1 MDADKARSGTTSLE
15 SSIITV
21 RAYRYDPLL
30 DAEPSFETHKITVDE
45 PTSVMV
51 LMRRLREYVPDRAC
65 RMSMCFKGACGSCLV
80 RVNGKNVLGCST
92 IVTPGETITLEPH
105 PGFEHIRDLVVDF
118 SHPRAASET
127 ATQ

>member
-1 MDADKARSGTTSLE
+1 MEADSTRPGATNAGGNV
-15 SSIITV
+15 ITV

-30 DAEPSFETHKITVDE
+30 DAEPSFETHKIAVAE

-51 LMRRLREYVPDRAC
+51 LMRRLRTRAPARAC

-92 IVTPGETITLEPH
+92 VVHPGETITLEPH
-105 PGFEHIRDLVVDF
+105 LGFELIRDLVVDF
-118 SHPRAASET
+118 SRPQVSAGE
-127 ATQ
+127 ATE

>member
-1 MDADKARSGTTSLE
+1 MEADSTRPGATNAGGNV
-15 SSIITV
+15 ITV

-65 RMSMCFKGACGSCLV
+65 RTSMCFKGACGSCLV